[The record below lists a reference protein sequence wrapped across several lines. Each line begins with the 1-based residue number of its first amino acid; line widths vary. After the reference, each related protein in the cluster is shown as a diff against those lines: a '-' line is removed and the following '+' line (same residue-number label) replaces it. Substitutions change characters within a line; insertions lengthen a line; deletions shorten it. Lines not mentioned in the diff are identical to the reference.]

1 MYLTRTRRGETA
13 TDLYSNLSRLNR
25 MMDDALGGWN
35 GEAVGSAWTPTC
47 DVKEDKEH
55 LTITLD
61 LPGVKPEDVKISVEG
76 QVLTIRGE
84 KRQVSEQ
91 NDERWHRYERS
102 YGSFERSFTLP
113 STVDADRIQAST
125 EHGVLTVTLPKVEKA
140 KPREIPVRASSGFSS
155 KPETVSTMTESKR

>member
-1 MYLTRTRRGETA
+1 MYLTRTRRGEPNA
-13 TDLYSNLSRLNR
+13 DLFSNLSRLNR
-25 MMDDALGGWN
+25 MMDEAMGGWN

-47 DVKEDKEH
+47 DVREDKEH
-55 LTITLD
+55 LTISLD

-91 NDERWHRYERS
+91 TDERWHRYERN

-113 STVDADRIQAST
+113 TTVDADRIQATT
-125 EHGVLTVTLPKVEKA
+125 EHGVLTIMLPKIERA
-140 KPREIPVRASSGFSS
+140 RPREIPVKPATGVFS
-155 KPETVSTMTESKR
+155 KPETVSTTTESRR